1 MGPYRKFR
9 LKREEGSMTIA
20 PQMLIRI
27 LGAKHSGR
35 AWLGAAWFAA
45 LVVVAASAWD
55 SAAHAQGRPSE
66 PDLTFP
72 KQAKELG
79 FFSALEMGIWKPKG
93 DGPFPA
99 LIIVHTCGGIGQQ
112 IGYWRK
118 EAVRRGYVAFVID
131 SFSSRGSPS
140 CRPRP
145 PVSIARGVKDVFDAA
160 EHLKT
165 FPFVDKSRIA
175 MLGVSWGAM
184 VGLLSASP
192 SFVAE
197 AALPG
202 TPLSGVVSLYPGC
215 YIPPYGTSPG
225 GEPLRSDVST
235 PTLVLMGGQ
244 DNEMPPQECVSRLE
258 PLKERGAPVE
268 WHVFPNAS
276 HCWDCSDQHNR
287 RWNPPWA
294 GGRSVVY
301 LYDSKITDESA
312 ERAFEFLSRHLKL
325 EPKK

>member
-1 MGPYRKFR
+1 
-9 LKREEGSMTIA
+9 MTRAIHT
-20 PQMLIRI
+20 LIRM
-27 LGAKHSGR
+27 LGTAYSGR
-35 AWLGAAWFAA
+35 VWLGAVWLAV
-45 LVVVAASAWD
+45 LVVVAAAPWGV
-55 SAAHAQGRPSE
+55 AHAQARPSE

-79 FFSALEMGIWKPKG
+79 FFSPLEMGIWKPKG

-99 LIIVHTCGGIGQQ
+99 LILAHTCGGIRQQ

-131 SFSSRGSPS
+131 SFTSRGSPS
-140 CRPRP
+140 CRPLP
-145 PVSIARGVKDVFDAA
+145 PASMARGIKDVFDAA
-160 EHLKT
+160 EHLAT
-165 FPFVDKSRIA
+165 FAFVDKSRIA

-184 VGLLSASP
+184 VGLRSASP
-192 SFVAE
+192 SFVAG
-197 AALPG
+197 AGLPG
-202 TPLSGVVSLYPGC
+202 TPLSAVVSLYPAC
-215 YIPPYGTSPG
+215 YIPPFGTSPG
-225 GEPLRSDVST
+225 GEFLYSDVST
-235 PTLVLMGGQ
+235 STLVLMGGQ
-244 DNEMPPQECVSRLE
+244 DNEAPPQECVSRLE

-276 HCWDCSDQHNR
+276 HCWDCSDQHNQ
-287 RWNPPWA
+287 RWSPPWA

-301 LYDSKITDESA
+301 LYDSKVTDQSA